1 MTEAVVYVG
10 QKPVMNYVLATLTQ
24 FNEGAEKVAIK
35 ARGKAISRA
44 VDVAEIV
51 RKRFLTDVDV
61 KDIKISTEK
70 VESEQGEANVSA
82 IEIILAK
89 KE

>member
-61 KDIKISTEK
+61 KDIKITTEK
-70 VESEQGEANVSA
+70 IESEQGTANVSA
-82 IEIILAK
+82 IEIVLAK